1 MGFLAKDAYGE
12 YVLKDKARVRGYVWA
27 GRRMMPKMRV
37 YSLVFLGVLI
47 TELVIL
53 ALHYSVEN
61 YEFKVFFLLLTLLT
75 GFAMAV
81 FIAEGLLQRKRI
93 RQSIQPE

>member
-27 GRRMMPKMRV
+27 GRRMMPKMLV